1 MCIRDRFYDV
11 FEKYDPRNLLLQQS
25 RREVLDNELELH
37 RLRQVLE
44 RIATRSI
51 VVTRPPHPTP
61 FAFPLM
67 IERIR
72 EKLSTEKVGDRVARM
87 LADLEK
93 WAG

>member
-1 MCIRDRFYDV
+1 
-11 FEKYDPRNLLLQQS
+11 
-25 RREVLDNELELH
+25 
-37 RLRQVLE
+37 
-44 RIATRSI
+44 
-51 VVTRPPHPTP
+51 
-61 FAFPLM
+61 M